1 MKHALLIL
9 AHKDANHLAEM
20 IRFFQEEYYVYIHID
35 KKSTISSAEQAALRK
50 MKNVR
55 FVQSRYSINWGGYRV
70 LKGVVYLMK
79 MAAAEGLADYY
90 HLISGQDF
98 PTKSLQ
104 EFQRYFEQR
113 KGTEFLDYFVR
124 PDREWENEG
133 KNRLTFYSLY
143 DFLDIKKPRHVE
155 VLRQLDKWQKVLHI
169 RRKLPL
175 RYYPLLYGGSCWWS
189 LTRDCL
195 QYVVQETEQRP
206 SFYRWLRF
214 AFAPDEVYVQTVLLN
229 SPFRSRIE
237 NDNLR
242 YICWEKRNGNYPAN
256 LDETDFEKII
266 KSNKLFARKIEYPIS
281 TELVDKLKNRK
292 VKNVRKDELPISV
305 VMAVYNTS
313 PYLREC
319 VDSIL
324 NQSFQDFEFIIVDD
338 GSTDDGLSILKSYTD
353 PRIRIIE
360 NKHDYIDSL
369 NKGLNAARG
378 TYIAHMDSDDISSP
392 ERLSTQYNFM
402 ESHPKIV
409 LCGSWHT
416 IFGVGHPT
424 TYRAFPCKYNEI
436 VLNIIH
442 GENPMSHPTVFLRR
456 EFLIAHQLQY
466 SQDSI
471 YAEDFRLWVE
481 IIKAGGGV
489 ENLPV
494 CIHSYRQ
501 SETQLIRTRSVEM
514 SAMASQV
521 YYDFLEYVMGILGE
535 ENEKLSL
542 VMEQLILLV
551 NEGTVPYAALR
562 EFVYET
568 YSDYLHQKDRQME
581 VDSE

>member
-9 AHKDANHLAEM
+9 AHKDANHLAGI
-20 IRFFQEEYYVYIHID
+20 IRFFQEEFYVYIHID
-35 KKSTISSAEQAALRK
+35 KKSSISSKERAALRE

-55 FVQSRYSINWGGYRV
+55 LVESYYSINWGGYNV

-79 MAAAEGLADYY
+79 MAVGEGLADYY

-98 PTKSLQ
+98 PTKSSK
-104 EFQRYFEQR
+104 EFHRYFEQR
-113 KGTEFLDYFVR
+113 KGTEFLDYFMR
-124 PDREWENEG
+124 PDKEWEKEG
-133 KNRLTFYSLY
+133 KNKLTFYSLY
-143 DFLDIKKPRHVE
+143 DFLDIKKTSHVE
-155 VLRQLDKWQKVLHI
+155 ILRQLDKWQKKLHI

-175 RYYPLLYGGSCWWS
+175 KQYPVLYGGSCWWS
-189 LTRDCL
+189 LSRECL

-206 SFYRWLRF
+206 YFYRWLRF

-229 SPFRSRIE
+229 SPFRARIE

-256 LDETDFEKII
+256 LDETDFAKIMN
-266 KSNKLFARKIEYPIS
+266 SNKLFARKIEYPIS
-281 TELVDKLKNRK
+281 TELMNKLKNREEQ
-292 VKNVRKDELPISV
+292 NESKDEVPISV
-305 VMAVYNTS
+305 VMAVYNTA

-324 NQSFQDFEFIIVDD
+324 NQSFRDFEFIIVDD
-338 GSTDDGLSILKSYTD
+338 GSTDDGLSILKSYKD
-353 PRIRIIE
+353 SRIRIIE

-378 TYIAHMDSDDISSP
+378 TYIAHMDSDDFSSF
-392 ERLSTQYNFM
+392 ERLSIQYNFM
-402 ESHPKIV
+402 ESHPEIV
-409 LCGSWHT
+409 LCGSWHN

-424 TYRAFPCKYNEI
+424 TYRAFPCKHNEI
-436 VLNIIH
+436 LLNIIH
-442 GENPMSHPTVFLRR
+442 GENPLSHPTAFIRR
-456 EFLIAHQLQY
+456 EFLTTHKLQY
-466 SQDSI
+466 SLDSI

-481 IIKAGGGV
+481 IIKAGGRV

-501 SETQLIRTRSVEM
+501 SDTQLIRTCKEEM

-535 ENEKLSL
+535 ENEKLTL

-568 YSDYLHQKDRQME
+568 YSDYLYHKDRKSQIG
-581 VDSE
+581 SK

>member
-1 MKHALLIL
+1 M
-9 AHKDANHLAEM
+9 AE
-20 IRFFQEEYYVYIHID
+20 H
-35 KKSTISSAEQAALRK
+35 
-50 MKNVR
+50 
-55 FVQSRYSINWGGYRV
+55 
-70 LKGVVYLMK
+70 
-79 MAAAEGLADYY
+79 
-90 HLISGQDF
+90 
-98 PTKSLQ
+98 
-104 EFQRYFEQR
+104 
-113 KGTEFLDYFVR
+113 
-124 PDREWENEG
+124 
-133 KNRLTFYSLY
+133 
-143 DFLDIKKPRHVE
+143 
-155 VLRQLDKWQKVLHI
+155 
-169 RRKLPL
+169 LPL
-175 RYYPLLYGGSCWWS
+175 
-189 LTRDCL
+189 
-195 QYVVQETEQRP
+195 
-206 SFYRWLRF
+206 
-214 AFAPDEVYVQTVLLN
+214 
-229 SPFRSRIE
+229 
-237 NDNLR
+237 
-242 YICWEKRNGNYPAN
+242 
-256 LDETDFEKII
+256 
-266 KSNKLFARKIEYPIS
+266 
-281 TELVDKLKNRK
+281 
-292 VKNVRKDELPISV
+292 ISV
-305 VMAVYNTS
+305 VMSVYNS
-313 PYLREC
+313 DPFLSEAIE
-319 VDSIL
+319 SIL
-324 NQSFQDFEFIIVDD
+324 HQTLQDFEFIIVDD

-392 ERLSTQYNFM
+392 ERLSMQYSFM
-402 ESHPKIV
+402 ESHPEIA
-409 LCGSWHT
+409 LCGSWHN

-442 GENPMSHPTVFLRR
+442 GENPMSHPTVCIRR

-481 IIKAGGGV
+481 IIKAGGRV

-501 SETQLIRTRSVEM
+501 SDTQLIRTRSKEM

-551 NEGTVPYAALR
+551 NEGSVPYAALR

-568 YSDYLHQKDRQME
+568 YSDYLYHKDWKSQIE
-581 VDSE
+581 SE